1 MLGASFAAT
10 RMYVLTKIPPPR
22 PPDGM
27 IFLVLCFSTSAHQ
40 AFNESTHTHDA
51 RTKNKNKNKQLQ
63 LNTRGGSSACIY
75 LSPVE
80 PVASCRPRGT
90 TSLSLWWGVG
100 AVVLVFL
107 SLSRRR
113 CPSDDVVTCPWADTH
128 THVVRTTE
136 ARGAGEGAGGEE
148 GALPP
153 PRPPPRLQA
162 TRAGVRTARG
172 QDMQSILQAHAIP
185 LRRHKKSHHPVLR
198 HAY

>member
-75 LSPVE
+75 LTRRTGCFMPPAGDDLPLSV
-80 PVASCRPRGT
+80 VGCRCLCPR
-90 TSLSLWWGVG
+90 
-100 AVVLVFL
+100 L

-113 CPSDDVVTCPWADTH
+113 CPSDDVVTCQWTYTH
-128 THVVRTTE
+128 TRRPYDGGKGSR
-136 ARGAGEGAGGEE
+136 RGGRRGRGGAPS
-148 GALPP
+148 APP
-153 PRPPPRLQA
+153 PPSPP
-162 TRAGVRTARG
+162 
-172 QDMQSILQAHAIP
+172 SN
-185 LRRHKKSHHPVLR
+185 KSR
-198 HAY
+198 C